1 MAAFM
6 TAERRAGGEPHLVLR
21 LLQETDEAGAI
32 AAHEELIAEGFD
44 FLLGWDAS
52 LSWHDYVA
60 QLENERR
67 GRDLAP
73 GRVPATF
80 LVAEVDG
87 HLVGRV
93 SIRHSLNDYLARFGG
108 HIGYGVHP
116 LYRSRGFATTML
128 RQSLVIAVGLIDQ
141 NQVLLTCD
149 DTNVASQRVIQACG
163 GELADTVT
171 DPIEGTMKQR
181 YWIKLPID

>member
-1 MAAFM
+1 
-6 TAERRAGGEPHLVLR
+6 
-21 LLQETDEAGAI
+21 
-32 AAHEELIAEGFD
+32 
-44 FLLGWDAS
+44 
-52 LSWHDYVA
+52 
-60 QLENERR
+60 
-67 GRDLAP
+67 
-73 GRVPATF
+73 
-80 LVAEVDG
+80 
-87 HLVGRV
+87 
-93 SIRHSLNDYLARFGG
+93 
-108 HIGYGVHP
+108 
-116 LYRSRGFATTML
+116 ML